1 MTDLLPERDDDR
13 FEEVLGRLDALVR
26 RGQPS
31 IEPPPPPL
39 IESASIPVLTEVYQ
53 PEQDERLAEI
63 PTLTEA
69 LASKPAVS
77 VEEKLEQMLLEVLPE
92 MAGILEE
99 ALVQRLKPA
108 MEDALARALADLR
121 PQTEELLRQRLRQ
134 VLVQEESQKD
144 I

>member
-1 MTDLLPERDDDR
+1 MTDILPERDDDR

-39 IESASIPVLTEVYQ
+39 VENASIPVLTEIYQ
-53 PEQDERLAEI
+53 PEQEERLAEI
-63 PTLTEA
+63 PTLSEA
-69 LASKPAVS
+69 LTSKPEVS
-77 VEEKLEQMLLEVLPE
+77 VEDKLEQMLVAALPE
-92 MAGILEE
+92 MVGILED
-99 ALVQRLKPA
+99 ALVQRVKPA
-108 MEDALARALADLR
+108 MEDALAKVLEELR

-134 VLVQEESQKD
+134 VLIQEESQKE